1 MPDSAVADTEL
12 TEAIYDGLRQPVLIH
27 DVMSRFAKLMGC
39 DAAYLKIVD
48 QEAGEVLV
56 GVGGGAPEG
65 SDRDYLQNYL
75 ETDVRVPRVNRAL
88 RCTIL
93 DDRQLISAD
102 ELRRSAFHHEFLP
115 RYDLGYLAHVNL
127 ARSPRFTTI
136 VTCAQAA
143 GRGEFSQRQIH
154 TLATYVPH
162 FERSCDLYLRL
173 RELGGYATLM
183 AAAFD
188 NMPSAGLV
196 LDANGGVIFLNA
208 IAREILG
215 DRDGLIVRDGRLEA
229 TDPKAARVLRAA
241 LARACAPG
249 PGAPADEGPVC
260 VIGRPS
266 GRTAYRLEVRPL
278 PLSSGFCHDSAA
290 AIVFALIHDPVRTAQ
305 TAEKRLRRQYGLTPA
320 ETALALAVARGA
332 ALREYADERGVT
344 VGTVR
349 FQMKQ
354 VLAKTE
360 CRRQTDLVRLIG
372 NGGGV
377 SFSA

>member
-1 MPDSAVADTEL
+1 MPDAPVADIEL
-12 TEAIYDGLRQPVLIH
+12 AQAIYDGLRQPLLIH
-27 DVMSRFAKLMGC
+27 DVMSRFAGVMGC

-48 QEAGEVLV
+48 QEAGEVLI

-75 ETDVRVPRVNRAL
+75 ETDVRVPRVNRAP
-88 RCTIL
+88 RCTVL
-93 DDRQLISAD
+93 DDRQLVSTD
-102 ELRRSAFHHEFLP
+102 ELRHSAFHHEFLP

-154 TLATYVPH
+154 TLSAYVPH
-162 FERSCDLYLRL
+162 FEQSCDLHLRL
-173 RELGGYATLM
+173 RELGGYAALM

-188 NMPSAGLV
+188 SLPSAGMV
-196 LDANGGVIFLNA
+196 LDPNGGVIFLNA
-208 IAREILG
+208 LARDILS
-215 DRDGLIVRDGRLEA
+215 DRDGLIIRDGRLET
-229 TDPKAARVLRAA
+229 TDPKAARGLRAG
-241 LARACAPG
+241 LARACAPV
-249 PGAPADEGPVC
+249 PGAPADEGPVSI
-260 VIGRPS
+260 IGRPS
-266 GRTAYRLEVRPL
+266 GRPGYRLEIRPL
-278 PLSSGFCHDSAA
+278 PLSNGFRHDSPA
-290 AIVFALIHDPVRTAQ
+290 AIVFALIHDPVRTAR

-320 ETALALAVARGA
+320 ETALALAVANGA
-332 ALREYADERGVT
+332 ALRDYADERGVT

-360 CRRQTDLVRLIG
+360 CRRQTDLVRLIS
-372 NGGGV
+372 GGGV